1 MQFFNIR
8 YLFSQRFYMR
18 TRHHKYFYRTR
29 TKEGHFLRDRD
40 GFAQVIRFL
49 TPELR
54 AALDMLGDELK
65 RTICEIRLRA
75 GRPAVLVLEDGS
87 TLFFYPNG
95 RVSRIYGGG
104 VCVLSCAELADCF
117 NRLCGYSVHSNSS
130 SIANGFISLEGGH
143 RAGICGTAVCSDSG
157 KITAVRDISSINIRI
172 AGEFIGTADRLYESL
187 FAGGTQSVIIG
198 GPPLSGKT
206 TILRD
211 LARQLSGASRG
222 VYRRVA
228 VVDERGE
235 IAASYRGQPQMD
247 IGFCDVL
254 SGYPKAEGIMIALR
268 TLSPQVIICDE
279 IGGMREVEA
288 VCEGMNSGVDFV
300 LSAHMGHR
308 RELFMRTPL
317 RHLVQSGAFSNL
329 VMLRGRSPCDTEGIY
344 GIKELS
350 DEICGSGGADSRVSA
365 FGSVFFPLSDDASQT
380 A

>member
-1 MQFFNIR
+1 
-8 YLFSQRFYMR
+8 MR

-172 AGEFIGTADRLYESL
+172 AD
-187 FAGGTQSVIIG
+187 
-198 GPPLSGKT
+198 
-206 TILRD
+206 
-211 LARQLSGASRG
+211 
-222 VYRRVA
+222 
-228 VVDERGE
+228 
-235 IAASYRGQPQMD
+235 
-247 IGFCDVL
+247 
-254 SGYPKAEGIMIALR
+254 
-268 TLSPQVIICDE
+268 
-279 IGGMREVEA
+279 
-288 VCEGMNSGVDFV
+288 
-300 LSAHMGHR
+300 
-308 RELFMRTPL
+308 
-317 RHLVQSGAFSNL
+317 
-329 VMLRGRSPCDTEGIY
+329 
-344 GIKELS
+344 
-350 DEICGSGGADSRVSA
+350 
-365 FGSVFFPLSDDASQT
+365 
-380 A
+380 